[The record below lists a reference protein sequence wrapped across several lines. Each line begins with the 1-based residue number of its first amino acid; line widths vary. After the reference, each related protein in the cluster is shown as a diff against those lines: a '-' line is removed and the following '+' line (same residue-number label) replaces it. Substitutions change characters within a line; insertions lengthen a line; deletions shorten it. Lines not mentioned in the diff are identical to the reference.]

1 MDQKFFRIPFA
12 GNGDKQQIPDDKNT
26 EGYVSFVEGW
36 GEDYQKDLLTD
47 AHAKAVERE
56 AMNSILNAITF
67 ALRQYQTDSFP
78 EWVTPA
84 NNGGTAYPYGV
95 GVVVRHRQGG
105 GAFTS
110 YVSLAENNTT
120 EPGTKDAKWQGFIY
134 RRASQ
139 DEADAGTD
147 DTLIIT
153 PPTLQQSIKN
163 AISDIT
169 TELAPFL
176 LPVGVVVAW
185 GSTIPPDGWIE
196 ANGQGF
202 DTAKNPKL
210 HAVYPSGSVPDLRG
224 KFVRGWA
231 NGSAVDPDSGRP
243 VLSEQG
249 HGMQDHAHFAGI
261 ETYYRFDVPSSNT
274 RNSPGGE
281 QIRQY
286 SARTGQISPNPAVN
300 IAPETRPQ
308 NIAMMYIVKTDQA
321 DNIKPDP
328 TPTNIV
334 VTPSTLNIGVGAT
347 QQFTAQVLPVDLAP
361 SFPVT
366 WVSTNTAAGT
376 IDGNGLFR
384 AVGPGSTDIIASVS
398 SGLSVRVTVRV
409 DILLTSITLAAI
421 PDQVAGNTYALKVT
435 KTPSNATENISY
447 GSTDS
452 AVGSVTADGQL
463 IAAGE
468 GTATISV
475 TGDVSGKSASR
486 VVKVTAAPVVSDFL
500 AIKNNLSEI
509 AEAGEVAQAESQK
522 NLGLGTLAT
531 KDALTAKDTGAVSV
545 ADKTLPSGTDL
556 NNVTEPGEYFQNVTS
571 NATLALN
578 YPEAVA
584 GALKVYRTGVDAGAC
599 RQVYM
604 PYNSTTEHRRYAF
617 GEPLVFSAWKAY

>member
-1 MDQKFFRIPFA
+1 M
-12 GNGDKQQIPDDKNT
+12 
-26 EGYVSFVEGW
+26 
-36 GEDYQKDLLTD
+36 
-47 AHAKAVERE
+47 
-56 AMNSILNAITF
+56 
-67 ALRQYQTDSFP
+67 
-78 EWVTPA
+78 
-84 NNGGTAYPYGV
+84 
-95 GVVVRHRQGG
+95 
-105 GAFTS
+105 
-110 YVSLAENNTT
+110 
-120 EPGTKDAKWQGFIY
+120 
-134 RRASQ
+134 
-139 DEADAGTD
+139 
-147 DTLIIT
+147 
-153 PPTLQQSIKN
+153 
-163 AISDIT
+163 
-169 TELAPFL
+169 
-176 LPVGVVVAW
+176 VVAW
-185 GSTIPPDGWIE
+185 GAMVPPDGWIE

-210 HAVYPSGSVPDLRG
+210 HTVYPSGTVPDLRG
-224 KFVRGWA
+224 KFIRGWA

-243 VLSEQG
+243 LLSEQG

-328 TPTNIV
+328 TPTNII
-334 VTPSTLNIGVGAT
+334 VTPSSLNIGVGAT
-347 QQFTAQVLPVDLAP
+347 QQFTAQVLPADLAP
-361 SFPVT
+361 HFPVT
-366 WVSTNTAAGT
+366 WISTNTAAGT

-384 AVGPGSTDIIASVS
+384 AIGSGSTDIIASIS

-421 PDQVAGNTYALKVT
+421 PDQIAGNTYELKVT
-435 KTPSNATENISY
+435 KTPSNATESISY

-452 AVGSVTADGQL
+452 AVASVTADGQL

-475 TGDVSGKSASR
+475 SGNVSGKNASR
-486 VVKVTAAPVVSDFL
+486 VVKVTAAPVESDFL

-509 AEAGEVAQAESQK
+509 ADAGKKAQEESQE
-522 NLGLGTLAT
+522 NLGLGKLAT
-531 KDALTAKDTGAVSV
+531 KDEITAKDTGAVPV
-545 ADKTLPSGTDL
+545 ADKTLPAGTDL
-556 NNVTEPGEYFQNVTS
+556 NAITEPGEYFQNVTS

-584 GALKVYRTGVDAGAC
+584 GALKVYRTGVDVGAC

-604 PYNSTTEHRRYAF
+604 PYNSTVEHRRYAF
-617 GEPLVFSAWKAY
+617 GDPLVFSSWIEM